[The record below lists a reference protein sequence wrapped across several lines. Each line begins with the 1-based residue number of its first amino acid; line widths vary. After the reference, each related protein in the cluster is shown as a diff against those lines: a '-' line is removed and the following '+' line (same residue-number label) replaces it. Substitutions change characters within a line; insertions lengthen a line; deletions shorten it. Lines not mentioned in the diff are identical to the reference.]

1 MPHARVHKPQPSD
14 MNAVCRLPLPHVV
27 ISQRNGGV
35 GQKLDCSLMETQL
48 ACLANIGQNWLLGAV
63 DKPKRW

>member
-1 MPHARVHKPQPSD
+1 MPHAKVHNPQSSDRKAVSRVHVS
-14 MNAVCRLPLPHVV
+14 HVV

>member
-1 MPHARVHKPQPSD
+1 MSRVHVS
-14 MNAVCRLPLPHVV
+14 HVV

>member
-1 MPHARVHKPQPSD
+1 MRHAKVHKPHPSD
-14 MNAVCRLPLPHVV
+14 LKAVCGLCLV